1 MFFPFCW
8 LVPSGEWLQSTPH
21 KKAACFLVFS
31 DIYLRKAL
39 QVKYSFLT
47 YTVISI
53 FLACYYFLV
62 CLPHLP
68 SMLFYP
74 HLISTVQPILNG
86 TMKAWFLS
94 IKSTLYEK
102 KKNLYF
108 VQ

>member
-47 YTVISI
+47 YNFH
-53 FLACYYFLV
+53 FL
-62 CLPHLP
+62 
-68 SMLFYP
+68 SMLLFSCLSP
-74 HLISTVQPILNG
+74 TSPQHVVLSTPDLHCTTHSKWHNESLVLVN
-86 TMKAWFLS
+86 
-94 IKSTLYEK
+94 
-102 KKNLYF
+102 
-108 VQ
+108 